1 MAPVQRSGSQVP
13 RLGRPWQPVGM
24 ATAIAL
30 GIAIVVGAQ
39 LLVPLF
45 RRHNPPPQSQAL
57 ALLVAG
63 TVALSGYLF
72 HVMAHP
78 ERY

>member
-1 MAPVQRSGSQVP
+1 MAPMQRSGSRLA
-13 RLGRPWQPVGM
+13 RLGGPLLP
-24 ATAIAL
+24 IAV
-30 GIAIVVGAQ
+30 AVVVGAQ
-39 LLVPLF
+39 LLPLF
-45 RRHNPPPQSQAL
+45 RSHNPPPQSQAL

>member
-1 MAPVQRSGSQVP
+1 MAPVQRSGSRLA
-13 RLGRPWQPVGM
+13 RLGGPLLP
-24 ATAIAL
+24 IAV
-30 GIAIVVGAQ
+30 AVVVGAQ
-39 LLVPLF
+39 LLLPLF
-45 RRHNPPPQSQAL
+45 LSHNPPPQSQAL

>member
-1 MAPVQRSGSQVP
+1 LLP
-13 RLGRPWQPVGM
+13 
-24 ATAIAL
+24 IAV
-30 GIAIVVGAQ
+30 AVVVGA
-39 LLVPLF
+39 LLLLPLF
-45 RRHNPPPQSQAL
+45 RSHNPPPQSQAL

>member
-1 MAPVQRSGSQVP
+1 MAPVQRSESRLA
-13 RLGRPWQPVGM
+13 RLGGPLLP
-24 ATAIAL
+24 IAV
-30 GIAIVVGAQ
+30 AVVVGAQ
-39 LLVPLF
+39 LLLPLF
-45 RRHNPPPQSQAL
+45 RSHNPPAQSQAL